1 MRVGGSE
8 PRVGAEPWPV
18 VCLNAVPVGHYLPG
32 GWFATSFIVVGA
44 DELGHVAVATE
55 AHMNFSASPA
65 HNRFAG
71 SLLAAPPT
79 SCLQVQRS
87 SCAFL
92 ERVRADGGKWG
103 RG

>member
-1 MRVGGSE
+1 MRVAFQVRTASNKPNGPQLVPPGPFVPFISCA
-8 PRVGAEPWPV
+8 RV
-18 VCLNAVPVGHYLPG
+18 
-32 GWFATSFIVVGA
+32 
-44 DELGHVAVATE
+44 ELFATE

-79 SCLQVQRS
+79 SCMQVQRG

-92 ERVRADGGKWG
+92 ERVRADGGNG
-103 RG
+103 GEASTTLADFLP